1 MEAENGEDA
10 LRVSEA
16 YDGTIDLLIT
26 DVVMP
31 KMGGKET
38 AERLQSLYPHMKVLY
53 MSGYTD
59 NAIVH
64 HGVLK
69 PGLNFIEKPFTLKGS
84 AHIVK
89 EILDI
94 E

>member
-1 MEAENGEDA
+1 
-10 LRVSEA
+10 
-16 YDGTIDLLIT
+16 
-26 DVVMP
+26 
-31 KMGGKET
+31 
-38 AERLQSLYPHMKVLY
+38 

-69 PGLNFIEKPFTLKGS
+69 PGLNFIEKPFTLKGL

-89 EILDI
+89 EILNT